1 MAYDFKGYFPMRFM
15 NMLLGSVIPKG
26 VDKIYGKIKQQEAT
40 ALGES

>member
-26 VDKIYGKIKQQEAT
+26 VNKIYGKIKEQEQNS
-40 ALGES
+40 LVKG